1 MFQLTLLLGLQ
12 KVRRWPSIAPAGS
25 SYGRS
30 EGNARAGVEHQIR
43 EPVIRRF
50 EDRRKRKA
58 LLPFFT
64 LASHH
69 ADQHRAALT
78 VVICCGIAF
87 TAFGQ
92 TVLESLSGKRV
103 DKMKP
108 ESEIEVVTN
117 PKLHGGPSRS
127 KCRL

>member
-1 MFQLTLLLGLQ
+1 MAKHRT
-12 KVRRWPSIAPAGS
+12 RRVELWAKRRKCP
-25 SYGRS
+25 
-30 EGNARAGVEHQIR
+30 AGVEHQIR

-69 ADQHRAALT
+69 ADQDRAALT
-78 VVICCGIAF
+78 IVNPVRAGKICCGIAF

-108 ESEIEVVTN
+108 ESEVEVVTN